1 MAMVEGIERKVRDS
15 VSEMA
20 GAAPVPAHISFTFF
34 PHRNTPRGMFKSRH
48 PIPGTAPATLAPLAP
63 GEGMPTKIH
72 LVTYDTQGIKET
84 PIRCVADLPP
94 RDVNDGKLHWIEFNG
109 LAEFDELRALGE
121 KYDLHPLALED
132 VVHAGQRPKVDS
144 YEGQLFIVAQ
154 MLYRDETGCLCGEQV
169 SFFLMKGFLIS
180 IQEESDS
187 DVFEPVRER
196 LRVGRGYIRKLGP
209 DYLAYAL
216 LDAIIDHCFPIL
228 ECIGEALEELEDE
241 LLAAPSRTCIARLHE
256 YRRTLVHLRRAVWP
270 ERDLINGLLHEDGGL
285 VSKQTKVFLRDAYDH
300 AVRIMD
306 LVESYRDLTASML
319 ELYLSSVSQR
329 TNEIMRVLTVISA
342 IFIPLT
348 FVVGIYG
355 MNFEYMPEIKQPWGY
370 FACLAVMATIAGC
383 QIAFFKR
390 KGWL

>member
-1 MAMVEGIERKVRDS
+1 
-15 VSEMA
+15 
-20 GAAPVPAHISFTFF
+20 
-34 PHRNTPRGMFKSRH
+34 MFKSRH
-48 PIPGTAPATLAPLAP
+48 PIPGTAPATLTPLAP
-63 GEGMPTKIH
+63 GEGMPTKIQ

-84 PIRCVADLPP
+84 PIRTVADLPP
-94 RDVNDGKLHWIEFNG
+94 RDINDGKFRWIEFNG

-132 VVHAGQRPKVDS
+132 VIHSGQRPKVDS
-144 YEGQLFIVAQ
+144 YDEQLFIVAQ
-154 MLYRDETGCLCGEQV
+154 MIYRDEPGRLCGEQV
-169 SFFLMKGFLIS
+169 SFFLMKGFLIT
-180 IQEESDS
+180 IQEESES
-187 DVFEPVRER
+187 DVFDPVRER
-196 LRVGRGYIRKLGP
+196 LRQGRGYIRKLGP

-216 LDAIIDHCFPIL
+216 LDSIIDHCFPIL
-228 ECIGEALEELEDE
+228 ECIGEALEEMEDE
-241 LLAAPSRTCIARLHE
+241 LLATPNRSCISRLHE
-256 YRRTLVHLRRAVWP
+256 FRRMLIQMRRSVWP
-270 ERDLINGLLHEDGGL
+270 ERDLVNGLLHDESGL
-285 VSKQTKVFLRDAYDH
+285 ISKQTKVFLRDAYDH

-348 FVVGIYG
+348 FVAGIYG
-355 MNFEYMPEIKQPWGY
+355 MNFDNMPELKHPWGY
-370 FACLAVMATIAGC
+370 FACLGFMAAVAGF